1 MGDLAIVILAVIV
14 VQIIPLMATCALT
27 LWVMNQEK
35 KNRGE

>member
-27 LWVMNQEK
+27 LLVMNQEK